1 MIFVTVGT
9 QDKPFKRIFEM
20 VENEIEKGT
29 IQEEVVAQIGCTDF
43 ESDKMKVYKLM
54 KKEQYLDYMKK
65 ATFVITHGGV
75 GSIMDGI
82 KMQKRVI
89 SIPRLKKYKEHVND
103 HQLQICEKFENDGYI
118 IVAKNEEEL
127 ESAIKNISKFKT
139 KEYYD
144 NNSNFVSKLKLAIDN
159 L

>member
-118 IVAKNEEEL
+118 IVAKNEKEL